1 MYHVKLKLKGSNAP
15 TLSMVIKFP
24 TLMKIMTTKFPPP
37 ENEKVFNA
45 LGMFKWGRAGGAEA
59 SI

>member
-24 TLMKIMTTKFPPP
+24 TLMKIMTIKFPPP
-37 ENEKVFNA
+37 ENKKVFNA
-45 LGMFKWGRAGGAEA
+45 LGMFKWGRAGGC
-59 SI
+59 

>member
-24 TLMKIMTTKFPPP
+24 TLMKIMTIKFPPP

-45 LGMFKWGRAGGAEA
+45 LGMFK
-59 SI
+59 

>member
-24 TLMKIMTTKFPPP
+24 TLMKIMTIKFPPP

-45 LGMFKWGRAGGAEA
+45 LGMFKWGRAGGC
-59 SI
+59 